1 LALNLVT
8 AVGTDTRIVFAVI
21 LRIFLSGA
29 LFVLVKDWMRGR
41 GGKEEKRTDG
51 KATKVKKEVA
61 YVTKKKP
68 EVAVQRGNA
77 SGYV

>member
-1 LALNLVT
+1 MAFNLVT
-8 AVGTDTRIVFAVI
+8 AIKMDTRIVFAVI
-21 LRIFLSGA
+21 FRIFLSGA

-41 GGKEEKRTDG
+41 RGKEEKKTEG
-51 KATKVKKEVA
+51 KATKAKKEVA

>member
-1 LALNLVT
+1 
-8 AVGTDTRIVFAVI
+8 
-21 LRIFLSGA
+21 
-29 LFVLVKDWMRGR
+29 MRGR
-41 GGKEEKRTDG
+41 RGKGERT
-51 KATKVKKEVA
+51 KKKMDAKSRKEMA